1 MFRLDPKPSFWL
13 TVLIPEAGGEGQ
25 RMRAEFC
32 YMTLEEYKAHFMV
45 MARKPVA
52 EFLTPG
58 SIGERGL
65 LIGWATTDAEDGSYL
80 GMPEAFSAEA
90 VARLVNAFPRAGQAL
105 VDAYRAEM
113 FTGVSPALGN

>member
-58 SIGERGL
+58 SIGEGGL
-65 LIGWATTDAEDGSYL
+65 LIGWATTDAEDGRPTSSVL
-80 GMPEAFSAEA
+80 TSDPHIRS
-90 VARLVNAFPRAGQAL
+90 PRPS
-105 VDAYRAEM
+105 RK
-113 FTGVSPALGN
+113 